1 MLTRKK
7 LIEAN
12 LKYARGAATKYS
24 LRAPRSSAQWQDAFS
39 AASEALCPGCGEV
52 RPLARRLLLH
62 VRLAVSEA
70 RGPRPAR
77 EREEALHAETTAR
90 HSFRDDCGTAAP
102 SDARDQSAER
112 DEFEAALVPSPEDQ
126 MLAAEAR
133 AQALRRLA
141 RVSFVERRTIEAV
154 LDGKSTGKGR
164 LPALRLAE
172 SGGVRVPA
180 SLLKNRQRL
189 SGAARNARWYSRLSP
204 EKKAERN
211 EAKNER
217 RRQAR
222 AAARAA

>member
-1 MLTRKK
+1 MTRKK

-39 AASEALCPGCGEV
+39 AASEALCRAAEKYDPSRGASFSTFAWPYLKRAVLGLREGEK
-52 RPLARRLLLH
+52 RHYTLQ
-62 VRLAVSEA
+62 
-70 RGPRPAR
+70 
-77 EREEALHAETTAR
+77 TTAR
-90 HSFRDDCGTAAP
+90 HSRATFQDAPAECRDH
-102 SDARDQSAER
+102 EVEH

-133 AQALRRLA
+133 AQALRRLS

-164 LPALRLAE
+164 LPALRLAQ

-180 SLLKNRQRL
+180 SLLKNRLAL